1 MTAVARALAPWEAAT
16 AALAVTAA
24 EVAMAMAEAVRVW
37 VEAARAAAVR
47 AVVDSVVEGLAV
59 AVGLVVTVARAGM
72 VVTLAAARKVV
83 AARAVADLVR
93 AVAATVGVAM
103 GRAAGQRPGRR
114 RLTAWQAPPQW

>member
-1 MTAVARALAPWEAAT
+1 M
-16 AALAVTAA
+16 
-24 EVAMAMAEAVRVW
+24 
-37 VEAARAAAVR
+37 EAARAAAVR

-59 AVGLVVTVARAGM
+59 AVGLVVTVARVGV

-103 GRAAGQRPGRR
+103 GRAAAPRPGRL
-114 RLTAWQAPPQW
+114 RLTARRAPPQW